1 MGYQT
6 SKQSTKPSS
15 RRERY
20 GFTLIELLLVLVILT
35 ALAAVV
41 VPKFTR
47 RSEQA
52 RITAANTDIANLGL
66 ALDAFEIDIGRFPT
80 TSEELGALVEPPSNS
95 VGWNGPYIKKG
106 IPIDPWGN
114 KYVYQYP
121 GQYNTHGYDL
131 YSYGPNG
138 QEGGDDDIV
147 NWAQK

>member
-1 MGYQT
+1 MGTQ
-6 SKQSTKPSS
+6 KTKPLPKPQSPWN
-15 RRERY
+15 RT

-80 TSEELGALVEPPSNS
+80 TTEGLGALVEPPLNS

-106 IPIDPWGN
+106 IPVDPWG
-114 KYVYQYP
+114 KAYVYQYP
-121 GQYNTHGYDL
+121 GQYNTYGYDL
-131 YSYGPNG
+131 HSFGPNN

>member
-1 MGYQT
+1 MRCQRC
-6 SKQSTKPSS
+6 KRIAKPLVPTG
-15 RRERY
+15 RI

-66 ALDAFEIDIGRFPT
+66 ALDAFEIDVGRFPT
-80 TSEELGALVEPPSNS
+80 TSEGLGALVEVPTNS

-106 IPIDPWGN
+106 LPVDPWG
-114 KYVYQYP
+114 KPYVYQYP
-121 GQYNTHGYDL
+121 GQYNTYGYDL
-131 YSYGPNG
+131 YSYGPNS
-138 QEGGDDDIV
+138 QEGGDDDII

>member
-1 MGYQT
+1 MRCQRF
-6 SKQSTKPSS
+6 KRIAIPHESS
-15 RRERY
+15 GRF

-52 RITAANTDIANLGL
+52 RITAANTDISNLGL
-66 ALDAFEIDIGRFPT
+66 ALDAFEIDIGRLPT
-80 TSEELGALVEPPSNS
+80 TSEGIGALLEPPLNA

-106 IPIDPWGN
+106 IPVDPWGN
-114 KYVYQYP
+114 PYVYQFP
-121 GQYNTHGYDL
+121 GQHNPREYDL

>member
-1 MGYQT
+1 MRCQ
-6 SKQSTKPSS
+6 
-15 RRERY
+15 RY
-20 GFTLIELLLVLVILT
+20 KRISMPHGSMDKLGFTLIELLLVLVILT

-66 ALDAFEIDIGRFPT
+66 ALDAFEIDVGRYPT
-80 TSEELGALVEPPSNS
+80 TSEELGALVEPPANS

-106 IPIDPWGN
+106 IPLDPWGN
-114 KYVYQYP
+114 KYIYKYP
-121 GQYNTHGYDL
+121 GQYNVNGYDL

-138 QEGGDDDIV
+138 QEGGDDDVV

>member
-1 MGYQT
+1 MG
-6 SKQSTKPSS
+6 
-15 RRERY
+15 RF

-52 RITAANTDIANLGL
+52 RITAANTDISNLGL
-66 ALDAFEIDIGRFPT
+66 ALDAFEVDVGRYPT
-80 TSEELGALVEPPSNS
+80 TSEELGALVEPPANS

-121 GQYNTHGYDL
+121 GKHNTYEYDL

>member
-1 MGYQT
+1 
-6 SKQSTKPSS
+6 
-15 RRERY
+15 
-20 GFTLIELLLVLVILT
+20 VILT

-52 RITAANTDIANLGL
+52 RITAANTDISNLGL
-66 ALDAFEIDIGRFPT
+66 ALDAFEIDVSRLPT
-80 TSEELGALVEPPSNS
+80 TSEGLGALIEQPVNG

-106 IPIDPWGN
+106 IPEDPWG
-114 KYVYQYP
+114 KPYVYQYP
-121 GQYNTHGYDL
+121 GQHNDRGYDL
-131 YSYGPNG
+131 YSYGPNT

>member
-1 MGYQT
+1 MNTPVQRG
-6 SKQSTKPSS
+6 KFGLQS
-15 RRERY
+15 
-20 GFTLIELLLVLVILT
+20 GFTLIEVMVVVVILSI
-35 ALAAVV
+35 LAAVV

-66 ALDAFEIDIGRFPT
+66 ALDAFEIDVGRFPT
-80 TSEELGALVEPPSNS
+80 TSEGLGALLEPPMNS

-106 IPIDPWGN
+106 IPVDPWG
-114 KYVYQYP
+114 KPYVYQYQ
-121 GQYNTHGYDL
+121 GQYNTYGYDL

>member
-1 MGYQT
+1 MPHG
-6 SKQSTKPSS
+6 PAG
-15 RRERY
+15 RF

-80 TSEELGALVEPPSNS
+80 TAEGLTALLEPPLNS

-106 IPIDPWGN
+106 IPVDPWG
-114 KYVYQYP
+114 KAYVYQYP
-121 GQYNTHGYDL
+121 GQYNTYGYDL

>member
-1 MGYQT
+1 MLCANVYRLPQA
-6 SKQSTKPSS
+6 QV
-15 RRERY
+15 RRARI

-52 RITAANTDIANLGL
+52 RITAANTDISNLGV
-66 ALDAFEIDIGRFPT
+66 ALDAFEIDIGRFPK
-80 TSEELGALVEPPSNS
+80 TSEGLGALVSPPTNS

-106 IPIDPWGN
+106 IPVDPWGN
-114 KYVYQYP
+114 QYVYQFP
-121 GQYNTHGYDL
+121 GQHNTYGYDL

-147 NWAQK
+147 NWAQ